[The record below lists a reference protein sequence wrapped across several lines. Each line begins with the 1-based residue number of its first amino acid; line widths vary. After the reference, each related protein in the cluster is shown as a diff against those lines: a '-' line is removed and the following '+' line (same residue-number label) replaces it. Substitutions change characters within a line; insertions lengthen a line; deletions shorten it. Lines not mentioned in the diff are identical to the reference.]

1 MIIHNTCNNCIF
13 MVNWTTLCTV
23 TLETGI
29 CIPGRLIDIGSQ
41 SEIELIE
48 RLAHEVF
55 DKVIK
60 SGGTITGEHGDGL
73 ARVKY
78 IKYMYGSRIFS
89 LFREVKKLFDPKFI
103 MNPGKKV
110 TQPIN

>member
-1 MIIHNTCNNCIF
+1 MYGHVGDGNLHTRPL
-13 MVNWTTLCTV
+13 V
-23 TLETGI
+23 
-29 CIPGRLIDIGSQ
+29 DIGSQ

-48 RLAHEVF
+48 RLAHKVF

-78 IKYMYGSRIFS
+78 IKYMYGSKIFS
-89 LFREVKKLFDPKFI
+89 LFTEVKKLFDPKFI

-110 TQPIN
+110 TQATN